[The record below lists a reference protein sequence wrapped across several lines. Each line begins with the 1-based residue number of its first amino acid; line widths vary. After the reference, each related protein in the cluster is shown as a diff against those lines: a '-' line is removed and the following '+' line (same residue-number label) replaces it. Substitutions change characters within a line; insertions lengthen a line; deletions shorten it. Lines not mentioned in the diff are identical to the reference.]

1 LDIAVMPAVEKTI
14 NIDGLERRYLVFV
27 PRRVRETMPVV
38 LAFHGGGGSPRQ
50 MEQHT
55 GLDDVAEREG
65 FVLAYPESVGSN
77 WNDGRGETFILAQR
91 ENINDVAFVRRLL
104 DVLAEEHKINRG
116 RVFATGISNGAAMS
130 HRLAAEAS
138 DVIAG
143 IAPVVGGMAP
153 AIAETFK
160 PEFPVSILII
170 QGDSD
175 PFVPIAG
182 GTVVAG
188 RGRAR
193 GEVPPM
199 KDVLE
204 MYVRRNGNTGDPV
217 VTTLG
222 AQPDDGTSVEITKYP
237 EGPGGVKSW
246 CYVVKNGGH
255 AWPGRPALALEAV
268 IGKVSQQFSA
278 TETIW
283 EFFRDCPGRMN

>member
-1 LDIAVMPAVEKTI
+1 MPATGVEKTI
-14 NIDGLERRYLVFV
+14 NIGGLERRYLVFV
-27 PRRVRETMPVV
+27 PRRVKEAMPVV

-55 GLDDVAEREG
+55 AFDNVAEREG
-65 FVLAYPESVGSN
+65 FVLVYPESIGSN
-77 WNDGRGETFILAQR
+77 WNDGRGGTFILAQR
-91 ENINDVAFVRRLL
+91 ENINDVEFVRQLL

-130 HRLAAEAS
+130 HRIAAEAS
-138 DVIAG
+138 DMIAG
-143 IAPVVGGMAP
+143 IAPVAGGMAQ
-153 AIAETFK
+153 AIAEEFK
-160 PEFPVSILII
+160 PDFPVSILII
-170 QGDSD
+170 QGDTD

-188 RGRAR
+188 RRRTR
-193 GEVPPM
+193 GEAAPM
-199 KDVLE
+199 KGVLE

-222 AQPDDGTSVEITKYP
+222 AQADDGTSVEITKYP
-237 EGPGGVKSW
+237 DGPGGFKTW

-255 AWPGRPALALEAV
+255 AWPGRPALASEAV

-278 TETIW
+278 TETIL
-283 EFFRDCPGRMN
+283 EFFKSCPARSSSQK

>member
-1 LDIAVMPAVEKTI
+1 MPTVEKTI

-27 PRRVRETMPVV
+27 PRRAKEAIPVV

-55 GLDDVAEREG
+55 GFDDVAEREG
-65 FVLAYPESVGSN
+65 FMLAYPESVGSN
-77 WNDGRGETFILAQR
+77 WNDGRGEAFILAQR
-91 ENINDVAFVRRLL
+91 DNINDVGFVRRLL
-104 DVLAEEHKINRG
+104 DDLADEHKIDRR

-130 HRLAAEAS
+130 HRIAAEAS

-153 AIAETFK
+153 AIAEKFEPK
-160 PEFPVSILII
+160 FPVSILII
-170 QGDSD
+170 QGESD

-182 GTVVAG
+182 GPVVAG
-188 RGRAR
+188 RGRVR
-193 GEVPPM
+193 GEVGPM

-204 MYVRRNGNTGDPV
+204 MYVCRNGNTGDPV

-255 AWPGRPALALEAV
+255 AWPGRPALASEAV

-283 EFFRDCPGRMN
+283 EFFRDCPGRMK

>member
-1 LDIAVMPAVEKTI
+1 MPTTGVETTI

-27 PRRVRETMPVV
+27 PRRVKEAMPVV

-55 GLDDVAEREG
+55 ALNDVAEREE

-91 ENINDVAFVRRLL
+91 ENINDVEFVRRLL
-104 DVLAEEHKINRG
+104 DDLTEEHKINRG

-130 HRLAAEAS
+130 HRIAAEAS

-143 IAPVVGGMAP
+143 IAPVAGGMAP
-153 AIAETFK
+153 TIAEKFK

-204 MYVRRNGNTGDPV
+204 KYVRRNGNIGDPV

-222 AQPDDGTSVEITKYP
+222 AQADDGTSVEITKYP
-237 EGPGGVKSW
+237 DGPGGFKSW

-255 AWPGRPALALEAV
+255 AWPGRPALAPEAV

>member
-1 LDIAVMPAVEKTI
+1 MPAVEKTI
-14 NIDGLERRYLVFV
+14 NIDGLERRYLVCV
-27 PRRVRETMPVV
+27 PRRVQEAMPVV

-55 GLDDVAEREG
+55 ALDEVVEREG

-91 ENINDVAFVRRLL
+91 ENINDVEFVRRLL
-104 DVLAEEHKINRG
+104 DVLTEEHKINRG

-130 HRLAAEAS
+130 HRIAAEAS

-153 AIAETFK
+153 AIAEKFK

-199 KDVLE
+199 KDVLDIDPLPISVPVS
-204 MYVRRNGNTGDPV
+204 VRE
-217 VTTLG
+217 
-222 AQPDDGTSVEITKYP
+222 SVL
-237 EGPGGVKSW
+237 V
-246 CYVVKNGGH
+246 
-255 AWPGRPALALEAV
+255 
-268 IGKVSQQFSA
+268 
-278 TETIW
+278 
-283 EFFRDCPGRMN
+283 

>member
-1 LDIAVMPAVEKTI
+1 MLATGVEKTI

-27 PRRVRETMPVV
+27 PRRVKEAMPVV

-55 GLDDVAEREG
+55 ALDDIAEREG

-77 WNDGRGETFILAQR
+77 WNDGRGDTFILAQR
-91 ENINDVAFVRRLL
+91 ENINDVEFVRRLL
-104 DVLAEEHKINRG
+104 DVLGAEHKIDRG

-153 AIAETFK
+153 AIAEAFE

-193 GEVPPM
+193 GNVPPM
-199 KDVLE
+199 KGVLE
-204 MYVRRNGNTGDPV
+204 LYVRRNGNTGEPV
-217 VTTLG
+217 VTTLA
-222 AQPDDGTSVEITKYP
+222 AQADDATSVEITKYP
-237 EGPGGVKSW
+237 DGPGGVKSW
-246 CYVVKNGGH
+246 CYVVINGGH
-255 AWPGRPALALEAV
+255 AWPGRPALADESV

-283 EFFRDCPGRMN
+283 QFFRDCPGRMN